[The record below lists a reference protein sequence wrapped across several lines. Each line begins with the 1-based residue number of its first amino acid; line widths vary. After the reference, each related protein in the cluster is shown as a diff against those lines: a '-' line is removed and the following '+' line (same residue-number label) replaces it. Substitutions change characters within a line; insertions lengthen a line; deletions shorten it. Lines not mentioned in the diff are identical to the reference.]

1 MKTPTWA
8 VVVGIILMLFGGCG
22 LMKHSQAI
30 VMPEM
35 LDMQQ
40 KMMENTVKVI
50 EKSEETYPDWEEED
64 ELDSIYE
71 ENETSNQSGF
81 ENEED
86 SLDLYNEVLTFE
98 KTQKEKR
105 LEAAKDLTK
114 NMKEIF
120 SISSFNR
127 KWTVRF
133 GYIGLIVCAIYLL
146 AGAVLVNQKIFAI
159 KFVFFALGLSLLFS
173 IVQMMVL
180 AGDTGNGF
188 IGKIGAYG
196 NIFGITIDVIL
207 IIVFSVIDKS
217 DYMKPSVQQQHETK
231 KEDWENF

>member
-86 SLDLYNEVLTFE
+86 SLDLYNEVLSFE

-133 GYIGLIVCAIYLL
+133 GYVGLIVCAIYLL

-217 DYMKPSVQQQHETK
+217 DYMKPSVQQQNEPK